1 MTTTLKLKRLE
12 HGVGL
17 PVPAYAT
24 KGAAC
29 MDIHA
34 AVSKTIAGRCA
45 DAVATGFAVEVPEG
59 YELQVRSR
67 SGLAANHGVHVLNSP
82 GTIDSDYRGEIF
94 VILHNTTS
102 KPFNLMRGERV
113 AQITL
118 KPVEQVYVVEVEE
131 LTETKRGNGGLG
143 STGR

>member
-34 AVSKTIAGRCA
+34 AVSKVVPARCA

-67 SGLAANHGVHVLNSP
+67 SGLAVNHGVHVLNSP

-102 KPFNLMRGERV
+102 KPFNIMRGERI

-131 LTETKRGNGGLG
+131 LTETKRGKGGLG